1 MALRRGLTKLAKRAA
16 GKALGRSEPTPSS
29 RWESSASERAP
40 APPPPVDPT
49 PISTLPRP
57 PKPPELAEPDAD
69 WPEEKQDLHRRLVAA
84 LRQVYDPEIPIN
96 IFDLGLIYAVEIGEE
111 GKVKVNLTLTS
122 PACPMGPLIVE
133 DTTRAIRET
142 EGVVY
147 PRVDLIWDPPWD
159 PSELPDETRLDLG
172 FF

>member
-1 MALRRGLTKLAKRAA
+1 MALRRGLKKLAGRAA
-16 GKALGRSEPTPSS
+16 SKALGRGEPTPRSYEP
-29 RWESSASERAP
+29 RASTRAPKPPPPPAP
-40 APPPPVDPT
+40 APA
-49 PISTLPRP
+49 STAPRP
-57 PKPPELAEPDAD
+57 PTPPELAEPDPD
-69 WPEEKQDLHRRLVAA
+69 WPEDKQDLHRRLVAG

-96 IFDLGLIYAVEIGEE
+96 IFDLGLVYGVHIEEE
-111 GKVKVNLTLTS
+111 GKVRVDLTLTS

-147 PRVDLIWDPPWD
+147 PRVDLVWDPPWD
-159 PSELPDETRLDLG
+159 PSELPEETRLELG

>member
-16 GKALGRSEPTPSS
+16 GKALGRSQPSPRAFEPK
-29 RWESSASERAP
+29 ASVRSP
-40 APPPPVDPT
+40 APSPPSPEAAAS
-49 PISTLPRP
+49 STAPRP
-57 PKPPELAEPDAD
+57 PKPPELAEPDAA
-69 WPEEKQDLHRRLVAA
+69 WPEGKQDLHRRLVAA

-96 IFDLGLIYAVEIGEE
+96 IFDLGLVYAVEIGEE
-111 GKVKVNLTLTS
+111 GKVKVDLTLTS

-133 DTTRAIRET
+133 DTTRAVRET

-147 PRVDLIWDPPWD
+147 PRVDLVWDPPWD
-159 PSELPDETRLDLG
+159 PSELPEETRLELG